1 MALNTKNKKTSLEED
16 AFIYEKRDEEES
28 EKSKWDKMN
37 REQKV
42 VHFKTYYLRPLI
54 VVCLVVAIGVFF
66 LYKDVIQKRAVVYQ
80 CAVVNEQ
87 AMEIPIEE
95 FGNRF
100 VESMVLEPER
110 NEAVFS
116 LYYTNQELASQS
128 GTSASNDLTRLSS
141 MIYAASLDSM
151 IASEEDLQIY
161 LENQFFVDLTEL
173 LSEEERNVIQDKLYI
188 PDSVGEFVNEEGHP
202 YGIFLDGNKEYQQ
215 IFEGG
220 ASIVEKPILGIVFN
234 SENKEISKQFLY
246 FLFPELKSVS

>member
-1 MALNTKNKKTSLEED
+1 MALNTKNKKTSLDED

-28 EKSKWDKMN
+28 EKSKWGKMS
-37 REQKV
+37 REQKM

-54 VVCLVVAIGVFF
+54 VICLVVAVAVFF
-66 LYKDVIQKRAVVYQ
+66 FYKDVIQKRAVVYQ
-80 CAVVNEQ
+80 CAIVNEK
-87 AMEIPIEE
+87 AMEIPIDE

-116 LYYTNQELASQS
+116 LYYTNQELASQA

-151 IASEEDLQIY
+151 IAGEEDLQVY
-161 LENQFFVDLTEL
+161 LKNRFFVDLTEL
-173 LSEEERNVIQDKLYI
+173 LGEEELGRIQDRLYI
-188 PDSVGEFVNEEGHP
+188 PESVGEFVNEEGHP
-202 YGIFLDGNKEYQQ
+202 YGIYLDGNKEYQQ
-215 IFEGG
+215 IFEG
-220 ASIVEKPILGIVFN
+220 SVPVVEKPILGIIFN
-234 SENKEISKQFLY
+234 SENKEVSKQFLY